1 MPEQS
6 LSKAKQSSN
15 AIERLQVTMRYLFNR
30 GAYKPNGPSGQ
41 TLKELLLLLRPEIYG
56 DMVDKEKVELKG
68 LIYIMDRLPNGI
80 EGCRYIHLTTDEG
93 YLRANFHSIIPPK
106 RRRNCYRIDD
116 YQMNIE
122 ITRGRSEVYDL
133 LTHLTFLFI
142 EGQKIMD
149 KAYTKSTKK
158 ISREWKFLE
167 HIALSDETLT
177 SQERKI
183 GLIHLSTLLGRT
195 FQETLEAEARFSK
208 DHDKKQFFKIIY
220 HLGQLSIDE
229 LLRGEKRVISFSPT
243 LRERIGHHFYG
254 ETWAHNIKKTLIKKQ
269 QLSRGLHIISA
280 NMHGALN
287 SFYARKALGKDFKD
301 KNDLEIYKKLSQPGS
316 HSLREIVSQY
326 ARANGTVMIDDHSG
340 ANINVQIIDLKK
352 VDLSETAF
360 ESIEKP
366 HQKDLLI
373 VMDYAFGE
381 QAYEV
386 MDELLKPCKDEK
398 QLYKM
403 NIKSISIMGK
413 AGILDGK
420 KGDIMVPDAHIFEGS
435 ADNYP
440 IKNALSGDD
449 FRGARLGVCEG
460 LMVTVL
466 GTSLQ
471 NKDLLKYFKNSSW
484 GAIGLEM
491 EGAHY
496 QKAIQS
502 AVNIRRHLSEDI
514 VLRYAYYA
522 SDNPLESGSTLASG
536 GLGLSGVKPTYL
548 ITQRILEQILSGK

>member
-1 MPEQS
+1 MPKQF

-30 GAYKPNGPSGQ
+30 GSYKPNGSSGQ
-41 TLKELLLLLRPEIYG
+41 SLKELLLLLRPEIYG

-68 LIYIMDRLPNGI
+68 LIYIMDRLPLGI
-80 EGCRYIHLTTDEG
+80 ECCRYIHLTTDEG
-93 YLRANFHSIIPPK
+93 YVRSHFQPIIPPK
-106 RRRNCYRIDD
+106 RRRNCYRIDEH
-116 YQMNIE
+116 QMNIE

-149 KAYTKSTKK
+149 KAYLKSTKK
-158 ISREWKFLE
+158 TSREWKFLE
-167 HIALSDETLT
+167 RMVLNDGALSVKD
-177 SQERKI
+177 RKI
-183 GLIHLSTLLGRT
+183 GLIHLSVLLGRT
-195 FQETLEAEARFSK
+195 FQETLETEAHFFK
-208 DHDKKQFFKIIY
+208 DHDKKRFFKIIY
-220 HLGQLSIDE
+220 HLGKLSLDE
-229 LLRGEKRVISFSPT
+229 SLRGEKRVISFSAT

-254 ETWAHNIKKTLIKKQ
+254 EVWANNIKKILKKKQ
-269 QLSRGLHIISA
+269 QLSRKLHIISA
-280 NMHGALN
+280 NMHGVLN
-287 SFYARKALGKDFKD
+287 SLYACKALGKDFEGRSE
-301 KNDLEIYKKLSQPGS
+301 LEVYKKLSQAKS
-316 HSLREIVSQY
+316 DHLRQIVSKY
-326 ARANGTVMIDDHSG
+326 AEANGTVTIEDHSG
-340 ANINVQIIDLKK
+340 ANINVQIIDLDK
-352 VDLSETAF
+352 VNLQGTAF
-360 ESIEKP
+360 EWIEKP
-366 HQKDLLI
+366 CQKDLLV

-386 MDELLKPCKDEK
+386 MDELLKPYTDEK
-398 QLYKM
+398 SSSKM
-403 NIKSISIMGK
+403 NVKSISIMGK

-420 KGDIMVPDAHIFEGS
+420 KGDIMVPNAHIFEGS

-440 IKNALSGDD
+440 IKNALSSDD
-449 FRGARLGVCEG
+449 FKGARLGVSKG

-471 NKDLLKYFKNSSW
+471 NKDLLQYFKTSSW
-484 GAIGLEM
+484 KAIGLEM

-502 AVNIRRHLSEDI
+502 AVHIRKHLPKDI

-522 SDNPLESGSTLASG
+522 SDNPLESGSTLSSG

-548 ITQRILEQILSGK
+548 ITRKILEQIFLGA